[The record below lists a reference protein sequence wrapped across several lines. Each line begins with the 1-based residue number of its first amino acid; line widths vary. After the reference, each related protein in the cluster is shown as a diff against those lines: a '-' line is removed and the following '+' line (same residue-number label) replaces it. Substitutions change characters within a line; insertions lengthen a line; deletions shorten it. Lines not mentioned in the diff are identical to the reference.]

1 MAAVIDERQQW
12 LRNGIPIDNAKLY
25 FGEVGQDPKLVP
37 VDVFADREFQTPLL
51 QPVRTDSQGFS
62 VEKVWLDSRYSIQV
76 DDSLDVFVFQEPDN
90 GEAITSLSLNTFEI
104 TDADSPFTVTT
115 SMSGN
120 LITIDATAGDVLV
133 NLPAAVLA
141 GKEFKITFKRVDASA
156 NAITIDGF
164 GAETIEDLTTLDL
177 ATQNQAATLH
187 CTGTSVG
194 RSWQIEANNF
204 ISANVISTSTLATFE
219 ITDTDSPF
227 ALTAAHK
234 GNLVRI
240 DAETADVTVNLLSA
254 ATAGAEFDVS
264 FKRVNGFA
272 NIITIN
278 AFGLDLI
285 EGLGSITIDA
295 QDEAFTLRCNG
306 VGWFVLSNNFIAN
319 GPIVNVTNAD
329 SPFTVPTDSNGTIF
343 NIQHELGDVVVNLPS
358 LSDVSD
364 QFVVSF
370 RLFSTAIGVALVNSV
385 TINTDGTDR
394 IANSPIPAENISSL
408 ALESPNQVITLHAGP
423 GSAFWYREALFIND
437 VVKEDA
443 EAAIS
448 TAIGAWS
455 PQRINQAG
463 GSAKAWVKANASS
476 GVDTIA
482 ASLNI
487 SSVTDN
493 TVGTILVTIA
503 KDMATANYAISPGQL
518 DIDDLAHIVYMT
530 EQSAGSFRA
539 RCKNRSSGTPV
550 DPDSWYFTV
559 MGDISG

>member
-37 VDVFADREFQTPLL
+37 VDVFSDREFQIPLL

-133 NLPAAVLA
+133 NLPAAAIA
-141 GKEFKITFKRVDASA
+141 GEQFKITFKRVDASA

-177 ATQNQAATLH
+177 ATQNQAETLH

-219 ITDTDSPF
+219 ITDADSPF

-234 GNLVRI
+234 GNLIRI
-240 DAETADVTVNLLSA
+240 DAETADVTVDLLSA
-254 ATAGAEFDVS
+254 ATAGDQFDVS

-272 NIITIN
+272 NTITIN
-278 AFGLDLI
+278 AFGLNLI
-285 EGLGSITIDA
+285 EGVGSITIDA
-295 QDEAFTLRCNG
+295 QDETITLRCNG
-306 VGWFVLSNNFIAN
+306 VGWFVLSNNFI
-319 GPIVNVTNAD
+319 VNSPSILIDNTD
-329 SPFTVPTDSNGTIF
+329 SPFTVPVTARGTLFTVNANSGSVI
-343 NIQHELGDVVVNLPS
+343 VNLPS
-358 LSDVSD
+358 LATVDD
-364 QFVVSF
+364 QFEVSF
-370 RLFSTAIGVALVNSV
+370 RRFDATLSNTITIVA
-385 TINTDGTDR
+385 DGGDL
-394 IANSPIPAENISSL
+394 IATGLSSI
-408 ALESPNQVITLHAGP
+408 ALSDDDEAITLHTPIGTG
-423 GSAFWYREALFIND
+423 GSWLRTSFFAETAS
-437 VVKEDA
+437 KAEA
-443 EAAIS
+443 EAATGVGLRI
-448 TAIGAWS
+448 WS
-455 PQRINQAG
+455 PLRINQAG
-463 GSAKAWVKANASS
+463 GSGKLWLKAAGS
-476 GVDTIA
+476 GTTING
-482 ASLNI
+482 SLNVSSI
-487 SSVTDN
+487 SDT
-493 TVGTILVTIA
+493 GTGQITVTIDT
-503 KDMATANYAISPGQL
+503 DMADANYAISANQRDAGA
-518 DIDDLAHIVYMT
+518 LANIVT
-530 EQSAGSFRA
+530 IITQGSGSFTAECKTRSAGA
-539 RCKNRSSGTPV
+539 LVN
-550 DPDSWYFTV
+550 PDSWYFIV
-559 MGDISG
+559 LGDISG